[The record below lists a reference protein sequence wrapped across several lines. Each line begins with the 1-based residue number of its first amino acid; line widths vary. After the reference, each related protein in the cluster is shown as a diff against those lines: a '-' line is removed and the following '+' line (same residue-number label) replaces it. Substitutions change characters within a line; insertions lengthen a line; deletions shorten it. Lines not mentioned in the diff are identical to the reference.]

1 MSLCFCVA
9 WLINLCK
16 IWARIELIRCTR
28 SIVAL
33 THTTHRLSDC
43 ALFNFRWFVACV
55 CVCICLYMHG
65 AHTFFVTLFQ
75 WLYLLCSLYVIGSYA
90 LHSRWTV
97 VFVSIIQFIWS
108 AWSFCFF
115 FSSSF
120 LKNKTS
126 TPVVSKNIISHKFAI
141 KKKMRDTASKIALK
155 NAYTTHIHLGYE
167 LIF

>member
-33 THTTHRLSDC
+33 THTTHRVSDC
-43 ALFNFRWFVACV
+43 ALFNFRWFVACMCV
-55 CVCICLYMHG
+55 CVSVCICT
-65 AHTFFVTLFQ
+65 ARTLFLLLSSNGYICCVLCM
-75 WLYLLCSLYVIGSYA
+75 WLGAMLCILDGRLSLFRSSNSYEV
-90 LHSRWTV
+90 LGH
-97 VFVSIIQFIWS
+97 FV
-108 AWSFCFF
+108 
-115 FSSSF
+115 SF